1 MKQQNSVQVVTGG
14 AGGMGLEI
22 CKRIAKRGHLFVVD
36 INQESLD
43 RAKCILLNEG
53 IEDATY
59 VQCDISD
66 KAQVESLAQAVKKM
80 ETLGSCIHTAAYA
93 PVQETGKRI
102 VEVDA
107 MGTLYMI
114 DTFFELMTKGSSMI
128 TVASIAGHALPI
140 SDAIKSIFSDAHAP
154 EFFDRIMACSKSDN
168 PHMES
173 AKAYCF
179 SKAFNMHYTKQSAKR
194 FAGKGARIL
203 TVSAGIFTT
212 PMGLED
218 MPGGVRVLNDL
229 PLGRW
234 GYPDEIAAVIE
245 FLSSDEASYITGT
258 DILVDGGYR
267 ASQDTTQLAHIL

>member
-1 MKQQNSVQVVTGG
+1 MKKQNSVQVITGG

-22 CKRIAKRGHLFVVD
+22 CKRIANRGHLFVVD

-43 RAKCILLNEG
+43 RAKRLLMSEG
-53 IEDATY
+53 IEEATY
-59 VQCDISD
+59 IQCDISD
-66 KAQVESLAQAVKKM
+66 RAEVEALAAAVEKAG
-80 ETLGSCIHTAAYA
+80 TLGSCIHTAAYA

-102 VEVDA
+102 LEVDA
-107 MGTLYMI
+107 IGTINMI
-114 DTFFELMTKGSSMI
+114 DVFFDLMVKDASMI
-128 TVASIAGHALPI
+128 TVASIAGHALPVN
-140 SDAIKSIFSDAHAP
+140 DAIKNIFSNAHAP
-154 EFFDRIMACSKSDN
+154 DFFDNMMACCKSDD
-168 PHMES
+168 PRMEA

-179 SKAFNMHYTKQSAKR
+179 SKAFNMHYTKQCTKR

-212 PMGLED
+212 PMGLAD
-218 MPGGVRVLNDL
+218 MPGGARVLNDL
-229 PLGRW
+229 PVGRW

-267 ASQDTTQLAHIL
+267 ASQDTTQLEHML